1 MLPPTINFSRTFDQG
16 KCSYPE
22 CTLCIDN
29 CMMGAINFRN
39 NPPTISEN
47 CANCSLC
54 DKLCPNHAIIPDAA
68 TLAARSKIVINKS
81 KCKYPE
87 CTLCLDH
94 CPMDCL
100 DLTQDNP
107 VANYHCEVCCLCW
120 TLCPEGA
127 IEIPNLDEAQKR
139 PAIETEEGRAQMRD
153 FTSLIDRDERTG
165 KFRRH
170 FPADKVDVMKP
181 IKLKTEIPRI
191 VLADD
196 WTKKK

>member
-1 MLPPTINFSRTFDQG
+1 MD
-16 KCSYPE
+16 KCRYPE

-29 CMMGAINFRN
+29 CMMGAINFKN
-39 NPPTISEN
+39 NPPGISAN

-54 DKLCPNHAIIPDAA
+54 DKLCPNHAIIPDEA
-68 TLAARSKIVINKS
+68 TLAARSKIVVNKS
-81 KCKYPE
+81 RCKYPE

-100 DLTQDNP
+100 DLTQKQP
-107 VANYHCEVCCLCW
+107 AANYHCEVCCLCW

-127 IEIPNLDEAQKR
+127 IDIPNLDVAQKR
-139 PAIETEEGRAQMRD
+139 PAVETAEGRAQMKD
-153 FTSLIDRDERTG
+153 FTHLMERDELTG

-170 FPADKVDVMKP
+170 FPADKVDIMKP
-181 IKLKTEIPRI
+181 VKLKTEIPRLI
-191 VLADD
+191 LEDD